1 MLTAVR
7 SQLLLQGVIVML
19 TFAVG
24 QGVPFLLVGL
34 LVDRASTFLR
44 RIRRYTVLFSS
55 IGGAI
60 LILVGISLLP
70 SGTTKLKV
78 E

>member
-1 MLTAVR
+1 VLTAVR
-7 SQLLLQGVIVML
+7 SQLLQGVIVML

-24 QGVPFLLVGL
+24 QGVPVLLVGL

-60 LILVGISLLP
+60 LILGGISLLLGLF
-70 SGTTKLKV
+70 SNYG
-78 E
+78 